1 VFEKE
6 GKFGHLREVNV
17 NGFLAAVEQEERG
30 VWVVIHIYEPV
41 RLFLY
46 SFRFF
51 TPLLIFIGKT
61 VERCSTLDSTLA
73 VLAQTYPDTKFIR
86 ARASSLGFAST
97 ASSRSIPHRTIPG
110 QYPNSRKSYDDD
122 DDDEYENDDDDL
134 YEDEAAGV
142 DTDMLP
148 TMLVYR
154 DGDLVHNWVRVDWE
168 AGRAGIEELL
178 SK

>member
-1 VFEKE
+1 MV
-6 GKFGHLREVNV
+6 
-17 NGFLAAVEQEERG
+17 
-30 VWVVIHIYEPV
+30 
-41 RLFLY
+41 
-46 SFRFF
+46 
-51 TPLLIFIGKT
+51 
-61 VERCSTLDSTLA
+61 RCSTLDGTLA
-73 VLAQTYPDTKFIR
+73 VLARTYPETKFIR

-97 ASSRSIPHRTIPG
+97 APSRAIPRRTIPG
-110 QYPNSRKSYDDD
+110 QYPNGMNSYDDD
-122 DDDEYENDDDDL
+122 DDEEDENDDDDL